1 MTAVL
6 FHWLPPVQPNGVITR
21 YTLTVQQIKTVHL
34 NDSTM
39 SELVCGLQP
48 GQLIGASIS
57 VSTKAG
63 DGPEVDIA
71 AVTTERGE
79 LVCAI
84 FFCHIIIFVTAFSG
98 VGDLTVVTAGDD
110 ALHITWTAPSKPH
123 GFITEYSI
131 VMENNDTE
139 VRPAH
144 QTESITT
151 STSHSTNGLGKQ
163 TDDKVLTLLSSS
175 LMPHSAW
182 CSLLHHCDST
192 RQLQHQR

>member
-6 FHWLPPVQPNGVITR
+6 LHWLPPVQPNGVITQ
-21 YTLTVQQIKTVHL
+21 YTQQIKTVHL
-34 NDSTM
+34 NGSTM

-48 GQLIGASIS
+48 SQLISASIS
-57 VSTKAG
+57 ASTKEG
-63 DGPEVDIA
+63 DGPEVNIA

-79 LVCAI
+79 LVCMCLFSATSK
-84 FFCHIIIFVTAFSG
+84 FFFTAFSG

-110 ALHITWTAPSKPH
+110 ALHITWTAPSRPH
-123 GFITEYSI
+123 WFITEYSI
-131 VMENNDTE
+131 VMENNNTA

-144 QTESITT
+144 RTESITI
-151 STSHSTNGLGKQ
+151 STSHSTSGLGKQ
-163 TDDKVLTLLSSS
+163 RDDIVLTLLSSS

-182 CSLLHHCDST
+182 HSLLHHCDST